1 MAHAGTRLNCYPDGQ
16 TREDPKELYKGFIGN
31 VAAFKQQDGASL
43 LTSLPPRAADLA
55 ERIAIAFVGNSG
67 ELHKCHVE
75 ALQCSVDDVRSAYNL
90 LRRVNATYAD
100 VEWDEVAA
108 DALSREGGALGLP
121 ETLQGCVGV
130 PLDRTPDE
138 AKVTLEGPAD
148 AVVEPL
154 VGQPG
159 EDDDTAERG
168 DTVVGCAEEDIADDT
183 SQHALRT
190 KQLLLQ
196 QLDRDIENQQHEA
209 EMRKS
214 VPTSEATEARNESK
228 ERGRELQK
236 EIKNLDVKCKAVR
249 DQLAK
254 VSQSLDP
261 KVPPPNGL
269 AVGKRWLT
277 VPEADVVVVPTFGEA
292 FNSFDPALWS
302 SMDPKCFPFG
312 DGVFGIDRDAKFTFR
327 EWVTY
332 L

>member
-1 MAHAGTRLNCYPDGQ
+1 MDDGHGLDQQVPFCSDCLASIRRKRPQMPKFSLANDLWLGQLPEPLRRLSEGAWLMLALARPFIHRINCYPDGQ
-16 TREDPKELYKGFIGN
+16 TRGDPKELYKGFIGN

-90 LRRVNATYAD
+90 LRCVNATYAD

-168 DTVVGCAEEDIADDT
+168 ATVVGCAEEDIADDT

-196 QLDRDIENQQHEA
+196 QLDRDIENQKHEA

-214 VPTSEATEARNESK
+214 VPTFVATEARNELK

-236 EIKNLDVKCKAVR
+236 EIKQIGR
-249 DQLAK
+249 K
-254 VSQSLDP
+254 V
-261 KVPPPNGL
+261 
-269 AVGKRWLT
+269 
-277 VPEADVVVVPTFGEA
+277 
-292 FNSFDPALWS
+292 
-302 SMDPKCFPFG
+302 
-312 DGVFGIDRDAKFTFR
+312 
-327 EWVTY
+327 
-332 L
+332 